1 MVKITETVIRD
12 ANQSLL
18 ATRMRREDFVPILQT
33 MDQAGYYSLE
43 CWGGATF
50 DSCLR
55 YLNEDPWE
63 RLQLVRRYMPNTK
76 LQMLLRGQSLLGYR
90 HYSDSVVRQFVRSSV
105 ENGIDIIRIFDA
117 LNDIKNI
124 QVALDETRKAG
135 AHASCAMSYTT
146 SPIHNLG
153 YYVSLAKEYVA
164 AGAQSICIKDMA
176 GLLEPEPAYALVSSL
191 KEQLACPIILHTHCT
206 TGLAPVTYYN
216 AIRAGVDVLDTATTA
231 FSGGTSQ
238 PSTEVIAHMIQSLG
252 HETGLDMEKI
262 RQVDAHF
269 KTVRQQYQN
278 KGAIQYQT
286 TITNPSV
293 LVTQIP
299 GGMYSNLLA
308 QVRNYDIDD
317 RLDELIE
324 EIPAVR
330 KDMGYP
336 PLVTPI
342 SQMIGTQAITNLMTG
357 SRYATVISEIKSYF
371 SGEYGTPPGKVNPG
385 VMQRIV
391 GATQFQ
397 EGRYSETIAPTMEQ
411 AIAEHPELSTKD
423 LLSLLLFPVQTRE
436 FFKKRENAAADSD
449 GYQLTMDASCPKSLS
464 IAKMD
469 DELMALLTAI
479 LSYHLKMDVYQLHIR
494 NIYIGGDIT

>member
-18 ATRMRREDFVPILQT
+18 ATRMRQEDFAPILQT

-50 DSCLR
+50 DACLR

-63 RLQLVRRYMPNTK
+63 RLQLVRRHMPNTK

-105 ENGIDIIRIFDA
+105 KNGIDIIRICDA

-124 QVALDETRKAG
+124 EVALDETRKAG
-135 AHASCAMSYTT
+135 APASCAMSYTT
-146 SPIHNLG
+146 SPIHNIG
-153 YYVSLAKEYVA
+153 YYVLLAKDYVA

-176 GLLEPEPAYALVSSL
+176 GLLEPESAYALISSL
-191 KEQLACPIILHTHCT
+191 KEQLDCPVILHTHCT
-206 TGLAPVTYYN
+206 TGMASVTYYN
-216 AIRAGVDVLDTATTA
+216 AIRAGVDVLDTASTA

-252 HETGLDMEKI
+252 HETDLDMEKI

-269 KTVRQQYQN
+269 KTVRQKYQS

-308 QVRNYDIDD
+308 QVKNYDIDD

-324 EIPAVR
+324 EIPTVR

-371 SGEYGTPPGKVNPG
+371 SGEYGNPPGEVNRE
-385 VMQRIV
+385 VMQRIT
-391 GATQFQ
+391 GITQFP
-397 EGRYSETIAPTMEQ
+397 EGRYAETITPTMEQ
-411 AIAEHPELSTKD
+411 AIAEHPELSIRD
-423 LLSLLLFPVQTRE
+423 ILSLLIFPAQTKK
-436 FFKKRENAAADSD
+436 FWAKRERATADSD
-449 GYQLTMDASCPKSLS
+449 AYQLTMDAARPKSLR
-464 IAKMD
+464 IVKMD
-469 DELMALLTAI
+469 DELVALLKAI
-479 LSYHLKMDVYQLHIR
+479 LSFHLKRNADKIHIR
-494 NIYIGGDIT
+494 NIYIEGET